1 MVSGSVMPYD
11 TTADAPR
18 KRPASSLA
26 TAATEAIL
34 EFFDT
39 AASTLIFATPCG
51 GEIHRSDLIGI
62 FFTSSGRA
70 SDSARSVMYLST
82 NSGGCTPRATRAM
95 ARGSAQKIA
104 EEAQKIDEE
113 E

>member
-39 AASTLIFATPCG
+39 TASTLTFATPCG
-51 GEIHRSDLIGI
+51 RGIHSGELIAV
-62 FFTSSGRA
+62 FFTFYGRA
-70 SDSARSVMYLST
+70 SDSARSAMYLST
-82 NSGGCTPRATRAM
+82 KLCVDNGL
-95 ARGSAQKIA
+95 
-104 EEAQKIDEE
+104 
-113 E
+113 